1 MVEYYEPVKNDS
13 LKVGIGE
20 NDFLPFIQKGYTL
33 MLPENKEIKGVL
45 IFLEDS
51 KYDKKN
57 FSSKQMYS
65 QASENKFAVLSIST
79 EIPLDFYFSNSSMNS
94 THNFVGFPKNRTVH
108 YSNLLTLNSN
118 CHDEKQQV

>member
-1 MVEYYEPVKNDS
+1 MKSFSQKMVEYYEPVKNDS

-57 FSSKQMYS
+57 RSSKQMYT
-65 QASENKFAVLSIST
+65 QASEKDFAVLSVST
-79 EIPLDFYFSNSSMNS
+79 EIPLDFYFSKSSMIS
-94 THNFVGFPKNRTVH
+94 THNLIQRSV
-108 YSNLLTLNSN
+108 
-118 CHDEKQQV
+118 